1 MHFTTCFSYSST
13 HHALPFSYTH
23 VSYPALLTYSF
34 FGHFKG
40 TVRITVRWETVTV
53 NMSVSVLHIA
63 RSTSHGQTD
72 CLYTT
77 KTTTTTTTIIII
89 TNKNSEC
96 KRDYTNMHISSCQR
110 QEPIYFD
117 ITGRRFVW
125 HKRFRKVLLNALSQL
140 AARSQN

>member
-1 MHFTTCFSYSST
+1 MHFTTSFSYSST
-13 HHALPFSYTH
+13 LHALPFSSTH

-40 TVRITVRWETVTV
+40 TVRITVPWQTVTV

-77 KTTTTTTTIIII
+77 TTTTTTTTIIII
-89 TNKNSEC
+89 IIIIIIITNKNSEC
-96 KRDYTNMHISSCQR
+96 QRNYTNMHISSCQR

-117 ITGRRFVW
+117 ITGRRRCV
-125 HKRFRKVLLNALSQL
+125 A
-140 AARSQN
+140 